1 MMKHTIT
8 RLGMKRYI
16 NILYV
21 TISLFVLPAQNSAQV
36 TQEKRITATV
46 LKKDTCCQ
54 IVFFNVSQDTLYLF
68 DSYICNDFYKSKW
81 LHRYSRNRNLLKLSF
96 LPLVPFLSV
105 HYTDKLIIGERRLIN
120 KWQVLY
126 HFTPIPPRGK
136 IRVNLPLEV
145 FKTYDYVIDIDM
157 KQLSIFQDDIKFK
170 RRRIKKLTD
179 IAIEF
184 AFYDQINLLNSESFY
199 KNEFKSGEQALNYN
213 ILEIFYHIED

>member
-1 MMKHTIT
+1 MIAIYVKIS
-8 RLGMKRYI
+8 I
-16 NILYV
+16 NQNGFTDTAGIEIY
-21 TISLFVLPAQNSAQV
+21 SNCLFSHWCL
-36 TQEKRITATV
+36 
-46 LKKDTCCQ
+46 
-54 IVFFNVSQDTLYLF
+54 
-68 DSYICNDFYKSKW
+68 
-81 LHRYSRNRNLLKLSF
+81 
-96 LPLVPFLSV
+96 FLSV

-126 HFTPIPPRGK
+126 HFTPIPPRGE

-213 ILEIFYHIED
+213 ILEIFYHQ

>member
-1 MMKHTIT
+1 M
-8 RLGMKRYI
+8 
-16 NILYV
+16 
-21 TISLFVLPAQNSAQV
+21 LPN
-36 TQEKRITATV
+36 
-46 LKKDTCCQ
+46 C
-54 IVFFNVSQDTLYLF
+54 FFNVSQDTLYLF
-68 DSYICNDFYKSKW
+68 DSYICKDFYKSKW
-81 LHRYSRNRNLLKLSF
+81 LHRYNRNRNLLKLSF

-126 HFTPIPPRGK
+126 HFTPIPPRGE

-145 FKTYDYVIDIDM
+145 FKTYDYVIDIDT

-184 AFYDQINLLNSESFY
+184 AFYDQINLLNYESFY
-199 KNEFKSGEQALNYN
+199 KDEFKSGDQALSYN

>member
-1 MMKHTIT
+1 
-8 RLGMKRYI
+8 MKRYVDM
-16 NILYV
+16 LYV
-21 TISLFVLPAQNSAQV
+21 AISLFVLPAQNSAQV
-36 TQEKRITATV
+36 IQEKRITATV

-68 DSYICNDFYKSKW
+68 DSYICKDFYKSKW

-126 HFTPIPPRGK
+126 HFTPIPPRGE

-170 RRRIKKLTD
+170 RQRIKKLTD